1 MKTLPEII
9 QWLKQQD
16 HIRVLLV
23 EVEGVKIQGVS
34 STLYLSNK
42 AFTSTPTDTPAN
54 TCYDP
59 CVVGGIS
66 FSESISLDG
75 TPSIGFGDI
84 EIENIGGIRDTWLD
98 YIWANRTV
106 NIYIGDPRWY
116 KNDYYKIFS
125 GVVSDIASRDNSK
138 LNLILLDKL
147 ERLNKPISEDL
158 IGGTGNNK
166 DVVKPLVFGECF
178 NVSPVSTDSNPNQLE
193 YIVHNGNTE
202 RLIEVRDNGVPLV
215 GTSLPTFTAA
225 TGKFVL
231 TRSPAGQ
238 ITASVQGSTLGA
250 TYSNKVADIIK
261 YIVKNYGPTETKLT
275 DADIDLDIFNDFNAV
290 HTQPVGIFCNSRENI
305 LDVCQQLA
313 YSVGAGLAI
322 NSSGKL
328 ALIKLAIPGT
338 SPTLYVTPND
348 MEFNSI
354 SVTERSIVKG
364 SVKLGY
370 CRNWSV
376 QEGTSLAGGVPST
389 HAQVYALEYGPTMVE
404 DTAQIVEYKLY
415 TQVEEESTL
424 LLNKTTADAEANR
437 RLDLWSVPRKIVTA
451 IYYAH
456 MLEVTLGQSFNITHP
471 RFGLDA
477 GVSGTVVS
485 IERDWVRGRVTIGV
499 LI

>member
-1 MKTLPEII
+1 M
-9 QWLKQQD
+9 
-16 HIRVLLV
+16 
-23 EVEGVKIQGVS
+23 
-34 STLYLSNK
+34 
-42 AFTSTPTDTPAN
+42 
-54 TCYDP
+54 
-59 CVVGGIS
+59 
-66 FSESISLDG
+66 
-75 TPSIGFGDI
+75 
-84 EIENIGGIRDTWLD
+84 
-98 YIWANRTV
+98 
-106 NIYIGDPRWY
+106 
-116 KNDYYKIFS
+116 
-125 GVVSDIASRDNSK
+125 
-138 LNLILLDKL
+138 
-147 ERLNKPISEDL
+147 
-158 IGGTGNNK
+158 
-166 DVVKPLVFGECF
+166 
-178 NVSPVSTDSNPNQLE
+178 
-193 YIVHNGNTE
+193 
-202 RLIEVRDNGVPLV
+202 

-225 TGKFVL
+225 TGKVVL
-231 TRSPAGQ
+231 TGSPGGQ

-404 DTAQIVEYKLY
+404 DTAQIAEYKLY